1 MSQSTMPP
9 TAMSPGAMQA
19 PPPAGR
25 LVVDFGKLGS
35 PLSIVLI
42 GLGLL
47 IIAIGAN
54 GIRSNGTVVQQMP
67 YLLTGGVLG
76 MAFVVFGSAYLLVQN
91 GRQDRAR
98 LEAKLDEVIA
108 ALAVRPSAGAPAS
121 PRDVSG
127 LVVAGTASFHSP
139 TCRLDGRESVTYL
152 TPGEARAAN
161 LKPCRVCKP
170 AAAEP
175 IEVTVQ

>member
-1 MSQSTMPP
+1 MSQTPF
-9 TAMSPGAMQA
+9 QA
-19 PPPAGR
+19 PAPTTQAAPPGR

-47 IIAIGAN
+47 IIAVGAN

-98 LEAKLDEVIA
+98 LEAKLDQVIS
-108 ALAVRPSAGAPAS
+108 ALTSMPSGGGGATP

-127 LVVAGTASFHSP
+127 LVVAGTASYHAP
-139 TCRLDGRESVTYL
+139 TCRLVDGREQVTYL
-152 TPGEARAAN
+152 TPGEARGAN

-170 AAAEP
+170 EAAEP
-175 IEVTVQ
+175 VQVTVR

>member
-1 MSQSTMPP
+1 MSQRTL
-9 TAMSPGAMQA
+9 SPGAMQTPA
-19 PPPAGR
+19 PPSGR
-25 LVVDFGKLGS
+25 LVVDFGRLGN
-35 PLSIVLI
+35 PLSIILI

-47 IIAIGAN
+47 VIVIGAN

-98 LEAKLDEVIA
+98 LEAKLDEVV
-108 ALAVRPSAGAPAS
+108 ALLASLPTAGGAAS

-139 TCRLDGRESVTYL
+139 TCRLVDGREQVTYL
-152 TPGEARAAN
+152 TPGEARAAK

-170 AAAEP
+170 EGAEP
-175 IEVTVQ
+175 MQVTVQ